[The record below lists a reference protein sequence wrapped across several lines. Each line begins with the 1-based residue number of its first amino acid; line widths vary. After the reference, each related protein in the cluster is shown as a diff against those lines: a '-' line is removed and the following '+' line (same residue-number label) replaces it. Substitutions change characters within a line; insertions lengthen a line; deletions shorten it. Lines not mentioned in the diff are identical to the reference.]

1 MMIRQSKKLFLGLLS
16 LLAVFIIAGCVR
28 NQALDKNANNVQQT
42 QKENNPSTLTGEWES
57 VDELESL
64 QKAFFF
70 KGVQPLT
77 FGRFIEAFKDF
88 KMKLKVDGGYATI
101 SYKEDV
107 EPFAKAFYSIAKD
120 KDKYTEDEFVKMLF
134 GAQTEFASTFK
145 KYTVSMDE
153 KTGIYS
159 YAAKGTI
166 DEQEKKVTFP
176 EGFTIFNSF
185 QYSVDERQ
193 TPVTFNYEIK
203 DGILYLY
210 DDARNED
217 GLPVRFELR
226 FKPVQNQEKK

>member
-1 MMIRQSKKLFLGLLS
+1 
-16 LLAVFIIAGCVR
+16 
-28 NQALDKNANNVQQT
+28 
-42 QKENNPSTLTGEWES
+42 
-57 VDELESL
+57 
-64 QKAFFF
+64 
-70 KGVQPLT
+70 
-77 FGRFIEAFKDF
+77 
-88 KMKLKVDGGYATI
+88 
-101 SYKEDV
+101 
-107 EPFAKAFYSIAKD
+107 
-120 KDKYTEDEFVKMLF
+120 MLF

>member
-1 MMIRQSKKLFLGLLS
+1 MIRQSKKLFLGLLS

-42 QKENNPSTLTGEWES
+42 QKENNPSALTGEWES

-88 KMKLKVDGGYATI
+88 KMKLKVDGDYATI

-107 EPFAKAFYSIAKD
+107 KPFAKAFYSIAKD

-210 DDARNED
+210 DDAKNED

>member
-16 LLAVFIIAGCVR
+16 LLAVFVIAGCVR

-88 KMKLKVDGGYATI
+88 KMKLKVDATI

-193 TPVTFNYEIK
+193 TPITFNYEIK